1 MGSSLFH
8 SSAKGRKKRK
18 RREGGQND
26 GWGGPP
32 SAAAAAAAAGQRF
45 DDDGQ
50 ALSFLPKKGA
60 IYSLAEQ
67 IDASDDRSALP
78 RRTYFFA
85 RKLFCGL
92 SDFFK
97 HPAAVFRDASLAV
110 RLIAPFSQAAE

>member
-1 MGSSLFH
+1 MRG
-8 SSAKGRKKRK
+8 A
-18 RREGGQND
+18 
-26 GWGGPP
+26 
-32 SAAAAAAAAGQRF
+32 SAAAAAAAGPRF

-78 RRTYFFA
+78 RSPFFA
-85 RKLFCGL
+85 RMLFCGM

-97 HPAAVFRDASLAV
+97 FFVMPLSPSASLP
-110 RLIAPFSQAAE
+110 PFPKLQNERFFG

>member
-1 MGSSLFH
+1 MG
-8 SSAKGRKKRK
+8 A
-18 RREGGQND
+18 
-26 GWGGPP
+26 GGPP
-32 SAAAAAAAAGQRF
+32 SAAAAAAGPRF

-85 RKLFCGL
+85 RKLFCGM